1 MSAQQPNFYLLQ
13 LAVNVSLNSQIEITK
28 MSKSKLSR
36 RKNVNEIDKTVEIH
50 ESFWKCFEEVAIE
63 NTHTD
68 KDVEQ
73 KSSTANEID
82 SFMKTVRFDRQADP
96 YNWWSANAK
105 QYPSLAEFA
114 NIYLSS
120 PNNSAYSKR
129 LFSETGIIYEEKRNR
144 LLSTSAKKIMSKSK
158 KRSYLDEYMRYGF
171 TYMLKETISYPQCVI
186 CYKVLGNDSMKPSKL
201 AIHLNKC
208 HPDLQTKD
216 TDFFKRKFESL
227 KRCKLDKTGII
238 YQTQQNI
245 VEASYKVSYIIAQ
258 NKKAHTLAEEVILPC
273 TKEIVRLLFGEEAAK
288 KVDNISLSNTTVKRR
303 LTDISSNIKENVI
316 NEIKE
321 SPYFSIQ
328 LDESTDFFNDNQL
341 QWKYLFGI
349 TTDGAPAMMGC
360 KSGLQTRVKEIAPN
374 VVGVHCFIHRQALA
388 TKTLPGS
395 LKTVFNQLVKLVNY
409 IKSSALNTHLFTKFC
424 SDLNAEHNKLLFY
437 TSVRWLSA
445 GNFLERFFMLRNEGK
460 EFLCQMKSGLVEYF
474 EFDNFEITTAYLVDI
489 VGHFNKLN
497 LQLQGKNANVI
508 THSDKL
514 KAFIEK
520 LKLYKTR
527 INNGNLIMFQ
537 NLNNIIGVNMLPE
550 VIKTEIVCHLD
561 NLITEFGNYFP
572 DMNLL
577 SSEGIISPFS
587 CDVKNVKEEAQE
599 EFIEL
604 KNDTTA
610 KDHFKVAP
618 LNNFWLKMRNSYPLC
633 SSIPLKAL
641 IPFSTSYLCEAGF
654 SAMLSLK
661 AKKRNRLDIDADIRC
676 ALSKT
681 KPNFQI
687 LIASKQCQN
696 SH

>member
-1 MSAQQPNFYLLQ
+1 MSSFGFSVDCYGLRSI
-13 LAVNVSLNSQIEITK
+13 V
-28 MSKSKLSR
+28 KSY
-36 RKNVNEIDKTVEIH
+36 
-50 ESFWKCFEEVAIE
+50 
-63 NTHTD
+63 
-68 KDVEQ
+68 
-73 KSSTANEID
+73 
-82 SFMKTVRFDRQADP
+82 ADP
-96 YNWWSANAK
+96 K
-105 QYPSLAEFA
+105 GMFIRQFA
-114 NIYLSS
+114 
-120 PNNSAYSKR
+120 
-129 LFSETGIIYEEKRNR
+129 
-144 LLSTSAKKIMSKSK
+144 
-158 KRSYLDEYMRYGF
+158 
-171 TYMLKETISYPQCVI
+171 
-186 CYKVLGNDSMKPSKL
+186 GNLP
-201 AIHLNKC
+201 
-208 HPDLQTKD
+208 
-216 TDFFKRKFESL
+216 
-227 KRCKLDKTGII
+227 G
-238 YQTQQNI
+238 
-245 VEASYKVSYIIAQ
+245 VEW

-288 KVDNISLSNTTVKRR
+288 K
-303 LTDISSNIKENVI
+303 
-316 NEIKE
+316 
-321 SPYFSIQ
+321 
-328 LDESTDFFNDNQL
+328 FFNDNQL

-349 TTDGAPAMMGC
+349 TTDGAPAMMG
-360 KSGLQTRVKEIAPN
+360 
-374 VVGVHCFIHRQALA
+374 F
-388 TKTLPGS
+388 
-395 LKTVFNQLVKLVNY
+395 KLVNY
-409 IKSSALNTHLFTKFC
+409 IKSSALNTRLFTKFC

-445 GNFLERFFMLRNEGK
+445 GNFLERFFMLRNEVK
-460 EFLCQMKSGLVEYF
+460 EFLCLMKSGLVEYF
-474 EFDNFEITTAYLVDI
+474 EFDNFETTTAYLVDI

-527 INNGNLIMFQ
+527 IDNGNLIMFQ

-577 SSEGIISPFS
+577 SSEVIISPFS

-633 SSIPLKAL
+633 SSIALKAL

-661 AKKRNRLDIDADIRC
+661 TKKRNRLDIDADIRC

-687 LIASKQCQN
+687 IIA
-696 SH
+696 